1 MHAER
6 RHIDPTLLPIH
17 EVISSMQGS
26 GDAPS
31 ETFFPENT
39 TFPVQGGKCHE
50 VATDQEL
57 SLISIELES
66 AARAAS
72 GFSTPNE
79 TVKYQGEVWRSEL
92 WRDLVERVLHIY
104 GSDSEVIRPDPLLP
118 QVLFDW
124 GDLRVR
130 LSTHGDTTLMQTWDR
145 QYTDEAGAE
154 GVENYL
160 SMLHTTEELRY
171 SGGLQTFAEA
181 HQIRALRLRSRSPL
195 LTIPAVLHILEQTT
209 AQNPV
214 AEITQL
220 TLCDGEVRV
229 LDPGVLQTREGYV
242 FAISEDGSID
252 PIDTEA

>member
-17 EVISSMQGS
+17 EAISSMQGS
-26 GDAPS
+26 GDTPP
-31 ETFFPENT
+31 ETFFPEST
-39 TFPVQGGKCHE
+39 TLPAQGGKCHE

-92 WRDLVERVLHIY
+92 WRDLVERILHMY
-104 GSDSEVIRPDPLLP
+104 HSDSEVIRPDPLLP
-118 QVLFDW
+118 EVLFDW

-130 LSTHGDTTLMQTWDR
+130 LSTQGDITLLQTWDR
-145 QYTDEAGAE
+145 RYTDEAGAE
-154 GVENYL
+154 NVENYL
-160 SMLHTTEELRY
+160 SILNTTNEITY
-171 SGGLQTFAEA
+171 STGVQSFAEA
-181 HQIRALRLRSRSPL
+181 RQIRALRLRSRSPL
-195 LTIPAVLHILEQTT
+195 LTIPAALHILEQTT

-220 TLCDGEVRV
+220 TLSDGEIRV
-229 LDPGVLQTREGYV
+229 LDPGILQTREGYV
-242 FAISEDGSID
+242 FAVADDGSID
-252 PIDTEA
+252 PINTEA